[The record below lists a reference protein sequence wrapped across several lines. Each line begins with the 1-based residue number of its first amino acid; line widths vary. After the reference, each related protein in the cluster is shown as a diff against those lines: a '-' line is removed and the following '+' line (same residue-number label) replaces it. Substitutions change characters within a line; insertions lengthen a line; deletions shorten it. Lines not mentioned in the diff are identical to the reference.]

1 MVYRLQELGAG
12 TKFESLWTRA
22 YPPSTH
28 EARAGLHIFGE
39 YQMNICKS
47 LFVGVFLLGATLAAP
62 RAHGQTTPTNCTANQ
77 QAAVECF
84 VANAV
89 TTNLAE
95 PRHGMTLAQFKAYGF
110 AVSRILQ
117 THSTYLVLVGL
128 SSAVADAMPPVNADG
143 TANSTAQTNAIMQA
157 VGAASSNGIAR
168 PPSGVSLLDLQHFA
182 LDVASAMN
190 DNQGALELLTPGI
203 SLRIIDSYIITAT
216 TSGQVSWTD
225 VNAKLSTA
233 ISNFISSGLMK
244 VPPGL
249 TRTQVTSFADSLA
262 QVINTYKVATH
273 RTALSA
279 D

>member
-1 MVYRLQELGAG
+1 
-12 TKFESLWTRA
+12 
-22 YPPSTH
+22 
-28 EARAGLHIFGE
+28 
-39 YQMNICKS
+39 MNICKS

-62 RAHGQTTPTNCTANQ
+62 RAHAQTNPTNCTASQ

-95 PRHGMTLAQFKAYGF
+95 PRHGMTLAQFEAYGF

-128 SSAVADAMPPVNADG
+128 SSAVADAMPPANADG
-143 TANSTAQTNAIMQA
+143 TANPTAQTNAIMQA
-157 VGAASSNGIAR
+157 VSAASSNGIAP

-216 TSGQVSWTD
+216 TSGQVGWTD
-225 VNAKLSTA
+225 VNAKLSAA
-233 ISNFISSGLMK
+233 ISNFIGSGLMK
-244 VPPGL
+244 VPPGM
-249 TRTQVTSFADSLA
+249 TRAQVTSFANSLA